1 MNKYYIKIN
10 LSFFGGGEKTEQPT
24 ARKRTKA
31 RDEGQVA
38 KSPEI
43 NTAFLLIVC
52 FFAVRNFAPWMYVR
66 ILELFTFNIAGIEYL
81 YKATDIQY
89 FSRFIAEA
97 FLQVIM
103 LAAPLMLLSLGVGL
117 VANIVQV
124 KWHPTLKPLTPK
136 FSKLNPINGLKR
148 MFSVRSVLEL
158 FKSLAKLGIIGW
170 AVYTMIMSRM
180 NDLFLL
186 LDMPILQ
193 AMMMIGNLAVDLG
206 LMVGGLYLFIAAAD
220 YAYQRYKHTKDLKMT
235 KQEVK
240 EEYKQTE
247 GNPQIKGKI
256 RQKMREISMRRMMA
270 EVPGADVIITNPTH
284 YAVALKYDRDSQQ
297 APLCVAKGVDFLA
310 KRIRDLAA
318 ENNIEI
324 VEDKQLARAI
334 YNTVDIGREIP
345 PELYQAVAEILAFV
359 YRLKNKAG

>member
-1 MNKYYIKIN
+1 MLIVVFYALRNFMPWIFERLLSLFTLN
-10 LSFFGGGEKTEQPT
+10 LS
-24 ARKRTKA
+24 
-31 RDEGQVA
+31 
-38 KSPEI
+38 
-43 NTAFLLIVC
+43 
-52 FFAVRNFAPWMYVR
+52 
-66 ILELFTFNIAGIEYL
+66 GISEFDR
-81 YKATDIQY
+81 ASDIQY
-89 FSRFIAEA
+89 FSRFIADG
-97 FLQVIM
+97 FMQVII
-103 LAAPLMLLSLGVGL
+103 LAAPLMLLSLAVGL
-117 VANIVQV
+117 VVNIFQV
-124 KWHPTLKPLTPK
+124 KWHPTLKPLMPK
-136 FSKLNPINGLKR
+136 FSKLNPISGLKR
-148 MFSVRSVLEL
+148 MFSMRSVLEL
-158 FKSLAKLGIIGW
+158 VKSLAKLGIIGW
-170 AVYTMIMSRM
+170 AVYTMIASRM
-180 NDLFLL
+180 EDLFIL
-186 LDMPILQ
+186 LDMPILS
-193 AMMMIGNLAVDLG
+193 ALMLIGNLAVDLG
-206 LMVGGLYLFIAAAD
+206 LMVGALYLLIAAAD

-284 YAVALKYDRDSQQ
+284 YAVALKYEKDSLS

-310 KRIRDLAA
+310 KRIREVAV
-318 ENNIEI
+318 ENKVEI